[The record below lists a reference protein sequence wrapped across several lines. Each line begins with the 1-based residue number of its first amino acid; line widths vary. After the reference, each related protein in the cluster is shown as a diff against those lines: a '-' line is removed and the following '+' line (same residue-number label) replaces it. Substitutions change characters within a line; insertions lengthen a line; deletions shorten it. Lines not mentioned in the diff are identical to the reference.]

1 MLTLTSNKKFIR
13 SVYMKSFLPLSLLIL
28 VISIGCSPSEQEQA
42 QQEERRQQMQMQ
54 FVESNQEFNDQISV
68 VLDRYMDLKNA
79 LVDSDAESAKVHANS
94 LKSEA
99 ERVDP
104 EGLNQES
111 LALWFSYSEII
122 SNGSEE
128 LIREDDVDEQRYHF
142 EFISEVMIEMIKTF
156 RPVDYTIYHQSC
168 PMVRGGT
175 ADWLS
180 REEQIANPYHG
191 DRMMRCGEI
200 IERI

>member
-1 MLTLTSNKKFIR
+1 MRSFHTL
-13 SVYMKSFLPLSLLIL
+13 LALIL
-28 VISIGCSPSEQEQA
+28 VISVGCSPSEKEQA

-54 FVESNQEFNDQISV
+54 FVESNQAFDDQISI
-68 VLDRYMDLKNA
+68 VLDRYMNLKDA
-79 LVDSDAESAKVHANS
+79 LVESDAETAKVHANS

-104 EGLNQES
+104 EGLKQES
-111 LALWFSYSEII
+111 LALWISYKEII
-122 SNGSEE
+122 TNGSDE
-128 LIREDDVDEQRYHF
+128 LIREDDVDDQRYHF
-142 EFISEVMIEMIKTF
+142 EFISEAMIEMIKTF
-156 RPVDYTIYHQSC
+156 RPVNYTIYHQSC

-180 REEQIANPYHG
+180 REEQISNPYHG

>member
-1 MLTLTSNKKFIR
+1 MKILVTTLIT
-13 SVYMKSFLPLSLLIL
+13 LIL
-28 VISIGCSPSEQEQA
+28 ITTGCGPSEREQA
-42 QQEERRQQMQMQ
+42 QQDERRQQLQMQ
-54 FVESNQEFNDQISV
+54 AVESTTEFDEQMSI
-68 VLDRYMDLKNA
+68 VLDRYFTLKDA
-79 LVDSDAESAKVHANS
+79 LVESDAETAKVRANT

-111 LALWFSYSEII
+111 LALWISFKEII
-122 SNGSEE
+122 ENASDE
-128 LIREDDVDEQRYHF
+128 LIREDDIDDQRYHF
-142 EFISEVMIEMIKTF
+142 EFISEAMIEMVKTF
-156 RPVDYTIYHQSC
+156 RPVGYTVYHQSC
-168 PMVRGGT
+168 PMVRGGS

>member
-1 MLTLTSNKKFIR
+1 
-13 SVYMKSFLPLSLLIL
+13 MKSFYALFALIL
-28 VISIGCSPSEQEQA
+28 VISVGCSPSEKEQA
-42 QQEERRQQMQMQ
+42 QQEERRRQMQAQ
-54 FVESNQEFNDQISV
+54 FVQSNQKFDDQISI
-68 VLDRYMDLKNA
+68 VLDHYFDLKDA
-79 LVDSDAESAKVHANS
+79 LVESDAETAKVHSNS
-94 LKSEA
+94 LMSEA

-111 LALWFSYSEII
+111 LALWISYKEII
-122 SNGSEE
+122 ENGSNE
-128 LIREDDVDEQRYHF
+128 LLKEDDVDDQRYHF
-142 EFISEVMIEMIKTF
+142 EFISEAMIEMIKTF
-156 RPVDYTIYHQSC
+156 RPVGYTIYHQSC
-168 PMVRGGT
+168 PMVRGGS

>member
-1 MLTLTSNKKFIR
+1 
-13 SVYMKSFLPLSLLIL
+13 MKSFLPLFVLIL
-28 VISIGCSPSEQEQA
+28 FITIGCNPSGKEQA

-54 FVESNQEFNDQISV
+54 FAESNQEFDDQIRI

-79 LVDSDAESAKVHANS
+79 LVESDAETAKVHANS

-99 ERVDP
+99 EKVDP

-111 LALWFSYSEII
+111 LALWISYKEII
-122 SNGSEE
+122 SNGSDE
-128 LIREDDVDEQRYHF
+128 LIREDDVDDQRYHF
-142 EFISEVMIEMIKTF
+142 EFISEAMIEMIKTF

-168 PMVRGGT
+168 PMVRGGS

-180 REEQIANPYHG
+180 REEQISNPYHG

>member
-1 MLTLTSNKKFIR
+1 MKTLLTTLITLIVLTTAC
-13 SVYMKSFLPLSLLIL
+13 
-28 VISIGCSPSEQEQA
+28 GPSEREQA
-42 QQEERRQQMQMQ
+42 QQEQRQQQLQMQM
-54 FVESNQEFNDQISV
+54 VESTQEFDDQMSI
-68 VLDRYMDLKNA
+68 VLDRYFELKDA
-79 LVDSDAESAKVHANS
+79 LVESDAETAKVHANS

-99 ERVDP
+99 ERVSP

-111 LALWFSYSEII
+111 IALWVSYREII
-122 SNGSEE
+122 ENGSDE
-128 LIREDDVDEQRYHF
+128 LIREDDVDDQRYHF
-142 EFISEVMIEMIKTF
+142 EFISEAMIEMVKTF
-156 RPVDYTIYHQSC
+156 RPVGYTIYHQSC
-168 PMVRGGT
+168 PMVRGGS

>member
-1 MLTLTSNKKFIR
+1 
-13 SVYMKSFLPLSLLIL
+13 MKSFYTLFVVIF
-28 VISIGCSPSEQEQA
+28 VISTGCSPSKKEQA

-54 FVESNQEFNDQISV
+54 FVESNQEFDDQISTI
-68 VLDRYMDLKNA
+68 LNHYIDLKDA
-79 LVDSDAESAKVHANS
+79 LVESDAETAKVHANS

-99 ERVDP
+99 KRVNP

-111 LALWFSYSEII
+111 NALWFSYKEII
-122 SNGSEE
+122 ENGADE
-128 LIREDDVDEQRYHF
+128 LIREENVDDQRYHF
-142 EFISEVMIEMIKTF
+142 EIISEAMIEMIKTF

-168 PMVRGGT
+168 PMVRGGS

-180 REEQIANPYHG
+180 LEEQIANPYHG